1 MKQRR
6 RHLWKQFPFIRII
19 PAFSA
24 GYIFS
29 DFAGF
34 SIWHAFITMTL
45 SVLIL
50 LLLKINSAAFA
61 WKYNAWRGVAIQ
73 LLVFSLPA
81 ALLFFDNKANG
92 ANKTVFDHKEYFLLK
107 INEPVTEKTNSYSSI
122 AEVALINDGKAT
134 EVSGRAMITFS
145 RKNALRP
152 QLSVGD
158 HLVVS
163 ARPSTIAG
171 NTNPGGFDYRKFLAE
186 KGIHYQFFLKKN
198 DWVPVDNLRSDK
210 FRAGIF
216 ALRDAILNTLRKFIK
231 DSTACG
237 LAEALLVG
245 YRNDVDNSVLQAYSN
260 TGVVHVIAISG
271 LHLGLIYL
279 ILMKL
284 TSILIRHKAKKFIQ
298 PVLVIGALWIFTLLS
313 GASASVVRSA
323 VMFTVLALGNMIG
336 RKSSGINTL
345 ASSAFILLCFHPAWI
360 KDIGFQLSYSAVASI
375 LLFHKK
381 ITNLY
386 IFTNP
391 VAYKLWEMISLTLAA
406 QVLTAPLLL
415 LYFHQFPLLFLFTN
429 LIAVPL
435 SSLILAAELLLC
447 ALSPFTIIATQ
458 TGIFIGYLIEMMNDY
473 VLLMDR
479 IPHSTIQSVNINI
492 PQTILIYIAIFVIGL
507 PVVIKTK
514 TKLILMLTI
523 TVLFYLTRFIV
534 LWESHRQQKFM
545 VLNAREISAMG
556 WLNGTSATYV
566 HSNNVSNNKKII
578 LKMFGDINL
587 HYHIEKIK
595 RLQFD
600 DDQNLVIS
608 MAGYR
613 ILRISGKSG
622 VKYINPM
629 PADIVI
635 LSHNYRGKLT
645 EFTAESRCRLVVAD
659 ATNNLWKIQDWKKQ
673 AEQLHL
679 RFHSV
684 PEQGAFLFDRS
695 QFNPP
700 EAVLADMNHSAR

>member
-6 RHLWKQFPFIRII
+6 RYLWKQLPFIRII

-24 GYIFS
+24 GYILS

-34 SIWHAFITMTL
+34 TSRYAFITITISL
-45 SVLIL
+45 FIL
-50 LLLKINSAAFA
+50 LLLKIKPASFA

-73 LLVFSLPA
+73 LFIFSLPA
-81 ALLFFDNKANG
+81 TLLFFDQKTNG
-92 ANKTVFDHKEYFLLK
+92 ADSTVFEHKEYFLLK
-107 INEPVTEKTNSYSSI
+107 INEPVTEKTNSYS
-122 AEVALINDGKAT
+122 ATAKVMLINDGKAT
-134 EVSGRAMITFS
+134 TVSGRAMITFS
-145 RKNALRP
+145 RKNSARP
-152 QLSVGD
+152 ELSVGE
-158 HLVVS
+158 HILVN
-163 ARPSTIAG
+163 ARPSVIAE
-171 NTNPGGFDYRKFLAE
+171 NSNPGGFNYRKFLAE

-198 DWVPVDNLRSDK
+198 DWVRVDNLRSDK
-210 FRAGIF
+210 LNAEIF
-216 ALRDAILNTLRKFIK
+216 ALRDAILNVLRKFIK

-284 TSILIRHKAKKFIQ
+284 TSILIRNKAKKFIQ
-298 PVLVIGALWIFTLLS
+298 PILVIGALWVFTLLS

-323 VMFTVLALGNMIG
+323 VMFTVLALGNLIG

-391 VAYKLWEMISLTLAA
+391 IAFKLWEMISLTLAA
-406 QVLTAPLLL
+406 QILTAPLLL

-429 LIAVPL
+429 LVAVPL

-447 ALSPFTIIATQ
+447 VISPFTTIATE
-458 TGIFIGYLIEMMNDY
+458 TGNLTDFLIDKMNAY

-492 PQTILIYIAIFVIGL
+492 AQTILIYIAIFIAGL
-507 PVVIKTK
+507 PVIIKRK
-514 TKLILMLTI
+514 PKLMAMMMIM
-523 TVLFYLTRFIV
+523 VLFSLARLIV
-534 LWESHRQQKFM
+534 SWQSHRQQKFM
-545 VLNAREISAMG
+545 VLNMRENSAMG
-556 WLNGTSATYV
+556 WLGGTSAVYF
-566 HSNNVSNNKKII
+566 HSKNVVDNEKKI
-578 LKMFGDINL
+578 LKMFSDINI
-587 HYHIEKIK
+587 HYHVKKMK
-595 RLQFD
+595 RLQFED
-600 DDQNLVIS
+600 GQNLIITI
-608 MAGYR
+608 AGFR
-613 ILRISGKSG
+613 IIRLTGNSGPHNIHP
-622 VKYINPM
+622 V

-635 LSHNYRGKLT
+635 LSHNYRGKLS
-645 EFTAESRCRLVVAD
+645 EFTAESRCRIVIAD
-659 ATNNLWKIQDWKKQ
+659 ATNNLWKIQEWKKQ

-684 PEQGAFLFDRS
+684 PEQGAFLLDRG
-695 QFNPP
+695 QFNSP
-700 EAVLADMNHSAR
+700 EAVFADMNHSAR

>member
-1 MKQRR
+1 MK
-6 RHLWKQFPFIRII
+6 
-19 PAFSA
+19 
-24 GYIFS
+24 
-29 DFAGF
+29 
-34 SIWHAFITMTL
+34 
-45 SVLIL
+45 
-50 LLLKINSAAFA
+50 SAAFA

-73 LLVFSLPA
+73 LLIFSLPA
-81 ALLFFDNKANG
+81 TLLFFDKKNNDADPNI
-92 ANKTVFDHKEYFLLK
+92 VEHKQYFLLK
-107 INEPVTEKTNSYSSI
+107 INEPLTEKTNSYSSI
-122 AEVALINDGKAT
+122 AKVMMVKDGKAT
-134 EVSGRAMITFS
+134 AVSGRAMITFS
-145 RKNALRP
+145 RKNTARP

-163 ARPSTIAG
+163 SPLSIIAG
-171 NTNPGGFDYRKFLAE
+171 NSNPGGFDYRKFLAE
-186 KGIHYQFFLKKN
+186 KGIHYQFFLKQN
-198 DWVPVDNLRSDK
+198 DWVPVDQLRSDK
-210 FRAGIF
+210 FNAGIF

-284 TSILIRHKAKKFIQ
+284 TSTLIRNKAKKFIQ
-298 PVLVIGALWIFTLLS
+298 PVLVISALWIFTLLS

-323 VMFTVLALGNMIG
+323 VMFTVLALGNLIG

-391 VAYKLWEMISLTLAA
+391 IAYKLWETISLTLAA

-429 LIAVPL
+429 LVAVPL

-447 ALSPFTIIATQ
+447 VLSPFTIIATE
-458 TGIFIGYLIEMMNDY
+458 TGNLIGFLIEKMNDY

-479 IPHSTIQSVNINI
+479 IPNSSIQSVNINI
-492 PQTILIYIAIFVIGL
+492 TQTILIYIAIFLIGL
-507 PVVIKTK
+507 PVDIKRK
-514 TKLILMLTI
+514 TKLIGMLII
-523 TVLFYLTRFIV
+523 TVLFSLTRFIV
-534 LWESHRQQKFM
+534 LWESHQQQKFL
-545 VLNAREISAMG
+545 VLNARENSAMG
-556 WLNGTSATYV
+556 WLNGTSAVYL
-566 HSNNVSNNKKII
+566 HSNNDIVSEKKTMKI
-578 LKMFGDINL
+578 FGDVSI
-587 HYHIEKIK
+587 HYHIEKVK
-595 RLQFD
+595 KFRFED
-600 DDQNLVIS
+600 VQNLLITIS
-608 MAGYR
+608 GCR
-613 ILRISGKSG
+613 IMRISGKSSG
-622 VKYINPM
+622 TYVNPVL
-629 PADIVI
+629 ADIVI
-635 LSHNYRGKLT
+635 LSHNYRGKLSDFAT
-645 EFTAESRCRLVVAD
+645 ESRCRLVVAD
-659 ATNNLWKIQDWKKQ
+659 ATNNLWKIQEWKKQ

>member
-6 RHLWKQFPFIRII
+6 RYLWKQLPFIRII
-19 PAFSA
+19 PAFSV
-24 GYIFS
+24 GYILS

-34 SIWHAFITMTL
+34 NIRYAFITITI
-45 SVLIL
+45 SGFIL
-50 LLLKINSAAFA
+50 LLLKIKSAAFA

-73 LLVFSLPA
+73 LLIFSLPA
-81 ALLFFDNKANG
+81 TLLFFDKKTNG
-92 ANKTVFDHKEYFLLK
+92 ADPNVFEHKEYFLLK

-122 AEVALINDGKAT
+122 AKVELINDGKAT
-134 EVSGRAMITFS
+134 IVSGRAMITFS
-145 RKNALRP
+145 RKNT
-152 QLSVGD
+152 
-158 HLVVS
+158 
-163 ARPSTIAG
+163 ARPKLSAGDQIVINTRPSVIAG
-171 NTNPGGFDYRKFLAE
+171 NSNPGGFDYRKFLAE
-186 KGIHYQFFLKKN
+186 KGIHYQFFLKKY
-198 DWVPVDNLRSDK
+198 DWVLVDNLRSGK
-210 FRAGIF
+210 FNAEIY

-284 TSILIRHKAKKFIQ
+284 TSILIRNKAKKFIQ
-298 PVLVIGALWIFTLLS
+298 PVLVISALWIFTLLS

-323 VMFTVLALGNMIG
+323 VMFTVLALGNLIG

-391 VAYKLWEMISLTLAA
+391 IAYKLWEMISLTLAA
-406 QVLTAPLLL
+406 QILTAPLLL

-435 SSLILAAELLLC
+435 SSIILAAELLLC
-447 ALSPFTIIATQ
+447 VLSPFTIIATE
-458 TGIFIGYLIEMMNDY
+458 TGNLIGFLIEKMNDY

-492 PQTILIYIAIFVIGL
+492 PQTLLIYAAIFIAGL
-507 PVVIKTK
+507 PVIIKRK
-514 TKLILMLTI
+514 TKLIGMLI
-523 TVLFYLTRFIV
+523 IMVLFSLTRLIV
-534 LWESHRQQKFM
+534 SWQSHQQQKFM
-545 VLNAREISAMG
+545 VLNARENSAMG
-556 WLNGTSATYV
+556 WLDGTSAVYF
-566 HSNNVSNNKKII
+566 HSKNVSDNEKKI
-578 LKMFGDINL
+578 LKMFGDISL
-587 HYHIEKIK
+587 HYHVEKMK
-595 RLQFD
+595 RLQFEEEH
-600 DDQNLVIS
+600 NLLIT
-608 MAGYR
+608 MEGRR
-613 ILRISGKSG
+613 IIRLSGKSG
-622 VKYINPM
+622 AKNIHPVM
-629 PADIVI
+629 ADIVI
-635 LSHNYRGKLT
+635 LSHNYRGKLS
-645 EFTAESRCRLVVAD
+645 EFAAESRCRLVVAD
-659 ATNNLWKIQDWKKQ
+659 ATNNLWKIHEWKKQ

-684 PEQGAFLFDRS
+684 PEQGAFLLDRG

-700 EAVLADMNHSAR
+700 EAVFADMDH